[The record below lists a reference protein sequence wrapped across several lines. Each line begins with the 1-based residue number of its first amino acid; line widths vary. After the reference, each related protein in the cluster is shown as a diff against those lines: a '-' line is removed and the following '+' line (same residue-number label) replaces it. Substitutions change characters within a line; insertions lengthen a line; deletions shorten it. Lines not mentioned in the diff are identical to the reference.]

1 MLLEERREKNRR
13 GKTEEKNKPKDLPGK
28 TRGKRCLVL
37 STPTLRS
44 KTAKQ
49 RQREKTYPVR
59 RVSSTF
65 FRERAK
71 KKTFRVATDTLNI
84 DFFSFLEQK
93 GDVRGLIRF
102 VHETDLRG
110 LPSSFCEYRLRR
122 KRGENTNTT
131 MIKDVCLCKKE
142 RVRFVVV
149 NEKTSAHHHHHRRR

>member
-65 FRERAK
+65 FREREE
-71 KKTFRVATDTLNI
+71 KKTFRVAHDTLNKI
-84 DFFSFLEQK
+84 EIFFLFWSKRETCAASFSSCTRQTSGGFLLPFANTVYEE
-93 GDVRGLIRF
+93 REARIR
-102 VHETDLRG
+102 TL
-110 LPSSFCEYRLRR
+110 LW
-122 KRGENTNTT
+122 
-131 MIKDVCLCKKE
+131 
-142 RVRFVVV
+142 
-149 NEKTSAHHHHHRRR
+149 